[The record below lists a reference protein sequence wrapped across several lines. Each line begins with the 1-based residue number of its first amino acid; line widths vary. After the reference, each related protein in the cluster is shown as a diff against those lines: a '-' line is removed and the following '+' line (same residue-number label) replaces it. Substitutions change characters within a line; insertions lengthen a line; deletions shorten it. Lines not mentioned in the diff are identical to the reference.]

1 MDGLRRTF
9 EVELKDLED
18 SVMAMGITVMEM
30 LKKGVMAFK
39 KADQKLIEEVIK
51 MDDQVD
57 KYNLD
62 IETRCL
68 ELIATQQPMAR
79 DLRFIAST
87 MRIISDIERMGDY
100 TVDVVK
106 FARRLIGGTK
116 LASAES
122 LPKMAELVMQ
132 MLRETLDALS
142 HKDLKLI
149 TKMIEDDDKVDAALR
164 DMFDKALA
172 EIEKDPK
179 VAREAIYLLLMARY
193 LERVADHITNV
204 GERIYYSE
212 TGEMKELH
220 G

>member
-1 MDGLRRTF
+1 MDALRKTF
-9 EVELKDLED
+9 EAELKELED

-30 LKKGVMAFK
+30 LKKFLSAFK
-39 KADQKLIEEVIK
+39 KQDMQLVEEVIR
-51 MDDQVD
+51 MDDVVD

-62 IETRCL
+62 IETKCL
-68 ELIATQQPMAR
+68 QLIATQQPMAR

-100 TVDVVK
+100 TIDIVK
-106 FARRLIGGTK
+106 FTRRLIGGSK
-116 LASAES
+116 LASAEAV
-122 LPKMAELVMQ
+122 PKMTELVMQ
-132 MLRETLDALS
+132 MLKETLDAMS
-142 HKDLKLI
+142 HKNMKLI

-164 DMFDKALA
+164 EMFDKALA

-179 VAREAIYLLLMARY
+179 VAREAIYLLFIARY

-212 TGEMKELH
+212 TGEIKELH
-220 G
+220 S